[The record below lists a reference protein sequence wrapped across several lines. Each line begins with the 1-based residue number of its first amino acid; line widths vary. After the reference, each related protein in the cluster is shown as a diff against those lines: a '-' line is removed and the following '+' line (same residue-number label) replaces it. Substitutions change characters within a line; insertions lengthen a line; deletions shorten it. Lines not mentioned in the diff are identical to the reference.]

1 MCGLTACSMLF
12 TMPALAWAADEPQNT
27 NIDNGLIAYY
37 DFENVNEKKVPN
49 VKDQS
54 KYEGELKG
62 SNVSI
67 ASDTIFGKSLKFTEG
82 TEGTMEIPQIMN
94 TSQNSYSISLWFK
107 YDTNTN
113 REGKNTVLLQQS
125 GQGRT
130 FLQFTKDN
138 KYATYVNAT
147 NVYSDKTVD
156 LSQWQHVMATYNK
169 DTKKIAFYINGEKDS
184 EKDAGNQVVNELTN
198 LLIGRHKNAGNDPLS
213 MRGLVDEIRVYDK
226 VLTAEEAKAVYES
239 KAGAMLFPQLQE
251 TLKEAKELDALGSLD
266 TEAEEAK
273 VLKEAIAE
281 AEKLT
286 AESQLSEIS
295 ETIKELEEAMKNY
308 RAAIG
313 VVLTVSPTKEERS
326 IEKSTIGINHRYA
339 FNGYGSFDST
349 KMEMK
354 EEFTDLYKEAG
365 FGSIRYPGGTISN
378 LFRWKESI
386 GPKEERVNQIHGFY
400 NNPGQGGIA
409 PNFGLTEV
417 ADFAYRDDI
426 QSEIVYVYGFGR
438 GSAQDAADLVLRP
451 AVHDEPGVD
460 VVGLVH
466 AHVQRAVAVKTE
478 TAFVFIQ
485 LQGGHADIQQRAVH
499 LVPLQFLQGFGE
511 PAVAAVEKMRPPAE
525 RGQTR
530 TGQIQSLLVAVQ
542 AAEFAPGRGGQ
553 HGGGMAAH
561 AQGAVQIATARA
573 RGQSLQCFGGKHRH
587 MTRRRALFRILHD
600 LRHNS
605 ALAAYKEISTP
616 LAASS
621 SDTSSSCRASKRF

>member
-1 MCGLTACSMLF
+1 
-12 TMPALAWAADEPQNT
+12 
-27 NIDNGLIAYY
+27 
-37 DFENVNEKKVPN
+37 
-49 VKDQS
+49 
-54 KYEGELKG
+54 
-62 SNVSI
+62 
-67 ASDTIFGKSLKFTEG
+67 
-82 TEGTMEIPQIMN
+82 
-94 TSQNSYSISLWFK
+94 
-107 YDTNTN
+107 
-113 REGKNTVLLQQS
+113 
-125 GQGRT
+125 
-130 FLQFTKDN
+130 
-138 KYATYVNAT
+138 
-147 NVYSDKTVD
+147 
-156 LSQWQHVMATYNK
+156 MATYNK

-251 TLKEAKELDALGSLD
+251 TLKEAKELDASGSLD

-378 LFRWKESI
+378 LFRWKDTI
-386 GPKEERVNQIHGFY
+386 GDKEDRVNQIHGFY
-400 NNPGQGGIA
+400 NNPNQGGIA

-417 ADFAYRDDI
+417 ADFAYRDDV

-438 GSAQDAADLVLRP
+438 GSAQDAADLVEYLNAP
-451 AVHDEPGVD
+451 AGSNPG
-460 VVGLVH
+460 GG
-466 AHVQRAVAVKTE
+466 VAWADIRKE
-478 TAFVFIQ
+478 N
-485 LQGGHADIQQRAVH
+485 GHAEPYNVRYFEIGNEIINRVLMEQH
-499 LVPLQFLQGFGE
+499 L
-511 PAVAAVEKMRPPAE
+511 
-525 RGQTR
+525 
-530 TGQIQSLLVAVQ
+530 
-542 AAEFAPGRGGQ
+542 
-553 HGGGMAAH
+553 
-561 AQGAVQIATARA
+561 
-573 RGQSLQCFGGKHRH
+573 
-587 MTRRRALFRILHD
+587 
-600 LRHNS
+600 
-605 ALAAYKEISTP
+605 
-616 LAASS
+616 SS
-621 SDTSSSCRASKRF
+621 IG

>member
-198 LLIGRHKNAGNDPLS
+198 LLIGVIK
-213 MRGLVDEIRVYDK
+213 M
-226 VLTAEEAKAVYES
+226 
-239 KAGAMLFPQLQE
+239 QE
-251 TLKEAKELDALGSLD
+251 
-266 TEAEEAK
+266 
-273 VLKEAIAE
+273 
-281 AEKLT
+281 
-286 AESQLSEIS
+286 
-295 ETIKELEEAMKNY
+295 
-308 RAAIG
+308 
-313 VVLTVSPTKEERS
+313 
-326 IEKSTIGINHRYA
+326 
-339 FNGYGSFDST
+339 
-349 KMEMK
+349 
-354 EEFTDLYKEAG
+354 
-365 FGSIRYPGGTISN
+365 
-378 LFRWKESI
+378 
-386 GPKEERVNQIHGFY
+386 
-400 NNPGQGGIA
+400 
-409 PNFGLTEV
+409 
-417 ADFAYRDDI
+417 
-426 QSEIVYVYGFGR
+426 
-438 GSAQDAADLVLRP
+438 
-451 AVHDEPGVD
+451 
-460 VVGLVH
+460 
-466 AHVQRAVAVKTE
+466 
-478 TAFVFIQ
+478 
-485 LQGGHADIQQRAVH
+485 
-499 LVPLQFLQGFGE
+499 
-511 PAVAAVEKMRPPAE
+511 
-525 RGQTR
+525 
-530 TGQIQSLLVAVQ
+530 
-542 AAEFAPGRGGQ
+542 
-553 HGGGMAAH
+553 
-561 AQGAVQIATARA
+561 
-573 RGQSLQCFGGKHRH
+573 
-587 MTRRRALFRILHD
+587 MTRFL
-600 LRHNS
+600 
-605 ALAAYKEISTP
+605 
-616 LAASS
+616 
-621 SDTSSSCRASKRF
+621 

>member
-1 MCGLTACSMLF
+1 
-12 TMPALAWAADEPQNT
+12 
-27 NIDNGLIAYY
+27 
-37 DFENVNEKKVPN
+37 
-49 VKDQS
+49 
-54 KYEGELKG
+54 
-62 SNVSI
+62 
-67 ASDTIFGKSLKFTEG
+67 
-82 TEGTMEIPQIMN
+82 
-94 TSQNSYSISLWFK
+94 
-107 YDTNTN
+107 
-113 REGKNTVLLQQS
+113 
-125 GQGRT
+125 
-130 FLQFTKDN
+130 
-138 KYATYVNAT
+138 
-147 NVYSDKTVD
+147 
-156 LSQWQHVMATYNK
+156 
-169 DTKKIAFYINGEKDS
+169 
-184 EKDAGNQVVNELTN
+184 
-198 LLIGRHKNAGNDPLS
+198 

-239 KAGAMLFPQLQE
+239 KAGAMLFPQLRE
-251 TLKEAKELDALGSLD
+251 TLKEAKELDASGSLD

-438 GSAQDAADLVLRP
+438 GSAQDAADLVEYLNALRQE
-451 AVHDEPGVD
+451 VI
-460 VVGLVH
+460 
-466 AHVQRAVAVKTE
+466 R
-478 TAFVFIQ
+478 
-485 LQGGHADIQQRAVH
+485 
-499 LVPLQFLQGFGE
+499 
-511 PAVAAVEKMRPPAE
+511 AAVLH
-525 RGQTR
+525 
-530 TGQIQSLLVAVQ
+530 GQISEKKTDMPSRTTYVTLKLETRIIRVALT
-542 AAEFAPGRGGQ
+542 EQ
-553 HGGGMAAH
+553 HHSSIGWLRL
-561 AQGAVQIATARA
+561 ITTRK
-573 RGQSLQCFGGKHRH
+573 KH
-587 MTRRRALFRILHD
+587 M
-600 LRHNS
+600 
-605 ALAAYKEISTP
+605 
-616 LAASS
+616 
-621 SDTSSSCRASKRF
+621 